1 MIKAFNLNTAIGSN
15 SIPVTTLK
23 EIKKRNIWAS
33 VYPNN
38 LLFDIDDLPTCLKL
52 AKVIPVY
59 KKGDQ
64 QEYNNYRPIS
74 LLSNISKLIEKL
86 LYNRLYKFL
95 NQNKCLFNYQFGFW
109 NHHSTN
115 HELIRI
121 TEKIRNA
128 LAEGKFACGVF
139 LDFQKAFDTVNH
151 KILISKLEHYGIRG
165 LPLHLFQNYLEKRT
179 QFVNINKKAQM
190 YFQYK
195 SQSVKVLGLLLFL
208 IYINDLNGISNFSK
222 IHNFA
227 EDTNIL
233 YASNSLKDIKRLTV
247 I

>member
-38 LLFDIDDLPTCLKL
+38 LLFDIDDFPTCLKL

-86 LYNRLYKFL
+86 LHNRLYKFL
-95 NQNKCLFNYQFGFW
+95 NQNKCL
-109 NHHSTN
+109 
-115 HELIRI
+115 
-121 TEKIRNA
+121 
-128 LAEGKFACGVF
+128 
-139 LDFQKAFDTVNH
+139 
-151 KILISKLEHYGIRG
+151 
-165 LPLHLFQNYLEKRT
+165 
-179 QFVNINKKAQM
+179 
-190 YFQYK
+190 
-195 SQSVKVLGLLLFL
+195 
-208 IYINDLNGISNFSK
+208 
-222 IHNFA
+222 
-227 EDTNIL
+227 
-233 YASNSLKDIKRLTV
+233 
-247 I
+247 